1 MVFGHGRFVP
11 GVLVEIIPE
20 HQVDPS
26 NYGEVEKLRNEIW
39 FYMDQ
44 INDFV
49 PYHSRIVKEML
60 LLADP
65 TKPLAINVNGKGLVR
80 RAPVLVAYEAQIE
93 EAYMAAKLSTPSEL
107 PAREAWELD
116 ECLVWLRR
124 VVKGVMGGRC
134 KSWPGEFSRER
145 FLADSAYD
153 GVHIEGL
160 DDDTDLISTIGLNS
174 IEVMYLQQT
183 ILSALHHGARASC
196 RRIPTNFVYANPSIR
211 SLGEFVMKIIVQGH
225 GLVPGGLV
233 GERIAEM
240 EACVKRYTADLDK
253 RKLKGG
259 RRGRGWTAG
268 QKGSE
273 DLPEG
278 GEVVMLTGSTGALG
292 ANILGELVSNTKV
305 AKVYAIN
312 RPDRQRRYS
321 STEAHGR
328 TSSPRTIGRRHEET
342 FQTYGLDPLA
352 LLHEKL
358 AFIET
363 DLEEELLGL
372 DRELYVQLQGEVTC
386 IIHAGKRFLQFKVF
400 VVGDLSF
407 HLP

>member
-20 HQVDPS
+20 HQVDLS
-26 NYGEVEKLRNEIW
+26 NHDEVEKLRNEIW

-44 INDFV
+44 INDFI

-65 TKPLAINVNGKGLVR
+65 TKPLAVNVNGKGLVR

-134 KSWPGEFSRER
+134 NSWPGEFSRER

-153 GVHIEGL
+153 RVHIEGL

-259 RRGRGWTAG
+259 RRGRRWVAG
-268 QKGSE
+268 HKETDDSSE
-273 DLPEG
+273 GD
-278 GEVVMLTGSTGALG
+278 EVVMLTGSTGALG
-292 ANILGELVSNTKV
+292 ANILGELVTDTRV
-305 AKVYAIN
+305 VRVYALN

-321 STEAHGR
+321 STEVQGR
-328 TSSPRTIGRRHEET
+328 TSSPKSMERRHEET

-358 AFIET
+358 QFIET
-363 DLEEELLGL
+363 DLEEEQLGL
-372 DRELYVQLQGEVTC
+372 DRELYAQLQGEVTC
-386 IIHAGKRFLQFKVF
+386 IIHAGKCFLRPT
-400 VVGDLSF
+400 VVLIHNF
-407 HLP
+407 PIHLP